1 MPSPSIQPDAVALVA
16 RLSVPE
22 LRQRLNDL
30 DAEAK
35 AVKVLLRAALART
48 RLLER
53 RAPGHQRNQL
63 RKDGENA

>member
-1 MPSPSIQPDAVALVA
+1 LLAG
-16 RLSVPE
+16 LSVEE

-35 AVKVLLRAALART
+35 AVRVLLRAALARQ

-53 RAPGHQRNQL
+53 RAPSREEAVH
-63 RKDGENA
+63 D